1 MSGAI
6 ESMVKVTQGT
16 LKTIIKEI
24 IFADHALYTIMTE
37 VESAVNSQPL
47 ANVSDNIDN
56 YNALKPNRFLL
67 E

>member
-24 IFADHALYTIMTE
+24 IFADHARYTIMTE
-37 VESAVNSQPL
+37 VESTVNSQPL

>member
-6 ESMVKVTQGT
+6 ESMVKVTEGT

-24 IFADHALYTIMTE
+24 IFADHAFYTIMTE
-37 VESAVNSQPL
+37 VEPTVNSEPL
-47 ANVSDNIDN
+47 TNVSDNIDD

>member
-37 VESAVNSQPL
+37 VESTVTSQPL